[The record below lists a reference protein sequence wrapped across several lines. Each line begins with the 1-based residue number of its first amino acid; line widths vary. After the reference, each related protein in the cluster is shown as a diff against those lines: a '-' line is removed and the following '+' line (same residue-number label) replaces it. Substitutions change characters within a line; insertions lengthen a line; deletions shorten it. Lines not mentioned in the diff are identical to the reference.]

1 MKKQNN
7 NNMDPLVQHQSE
19 YAIIRKDLYL
29 VLGLNALYLILI
41 IALYLTNQSTHFLDA
56 LGAKLIHF

>member
-1 MKKQNN
+1 
-7 NNMDPLVQHQSE
+7 MDPLVQHQSE